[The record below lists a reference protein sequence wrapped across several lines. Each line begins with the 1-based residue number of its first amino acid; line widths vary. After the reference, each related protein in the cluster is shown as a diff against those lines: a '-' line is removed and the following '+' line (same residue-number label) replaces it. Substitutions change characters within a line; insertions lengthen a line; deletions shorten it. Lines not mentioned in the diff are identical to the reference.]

1 MADERS
7 SKHYP
12 LNPFTELLTDNEKLR
27 NVQEDLTSMSGHRT
41 RGIPD
46 GRYLDLAD
54 QLLYHDKRERE
65 RLK

>member
-1 MADERS
+1 MASERS
-7 SKHYP
+7 PKHYP
-12 LNPFTELLTDNEKLR
+12 LNPFTELLTDEEKLS
-27 NVQEDLTSMSGHRT
+27 NVQDDLTAMSAHRT

-54 QLLYHDKRERE
+54 QWLYHGNRERE